1 MTPFC
6 HCPSDVTQYTPVAVD
21 MDVLVDGG
29 EEKTGWV
36 GAL

>member
-21 MDVLVDGG
+21 MDVLVDG